1 MKLYSYIAMFGD
13 GYALRT
19 EIVQASC
26 EEDAEILAKAEQI
39 KKGNR
44 YDDLKSVR
52 LYKPSNPLPKSE

>member
-26 EEDAEILAKAEQI
+26 EEEAEVLAKAELI

-44 YDDLKSVR
+44 YDDLKSVS
-52 LYKPSNPLPKSE
+52 LYEPAQSLLKNK

>member
-1 MKLYSYIAMFGD
+1 VKLYSYFATFGD

-26 EEDAEILAKAEQI
+26 EKEAEILAMAEQI

-44 YDDLKSVR
+44 YDDLKSLR
-52 LYKPSNPLPKSE
+52 LYEPDIPSPKNE